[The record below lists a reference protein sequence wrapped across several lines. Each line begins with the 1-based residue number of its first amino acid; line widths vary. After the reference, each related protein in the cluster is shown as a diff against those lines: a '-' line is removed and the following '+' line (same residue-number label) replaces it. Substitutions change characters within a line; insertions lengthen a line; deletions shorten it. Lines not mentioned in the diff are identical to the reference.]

1 MFDASLEVAP
11 GLDDAQLLAIPA
23 KRGVLAL
30 AAANDQPILLLTA
43 ADLRAR
49 LRTRLSEPVE
59 AVRRKSAD
67 LREITRKILWKLS
80 PGHFETDLNYLE
92 LARAIWPQTYTGLLA
107 YKPPWMVHVD
117 AAEKFPHFVRTREVT
132 SRGGLGGNARRPS
145 LAAASRLVESPA
157 ATGGGG
163 QGWPPP
169 ITEGGGLHLGPFES
183 GQGADKFIQAV
194 EDAFDLC
201 RDYQCL
207 RASPHGQP
215 CAYLQMGRCVGPCNG
230 TISLEEYRGIV
241 ARAAAFAQG
250 ERAPF
255 AQELQARMK
264 EAAARLQFEKAGV
277 LKSRLERLEEFN
289 APRYRFVAPL
299 EQFRFILVQSG
310 AGRKRLDVF
319 LVNGPAVMKA
329 AALDYPLVEAQVGQT
344 LATMADLAAK
354 PAGEIDEAGLW
365 RMGLVAHYLLG
376 GPQRAGAIARWKPGL
391 VAGELTA
398 AIEARA
404 EELHLKK

>member
-1 MFDASLEVAP
+1 MTDWLSMFDASLEVAP
-11 GLDDAQLLAIPA
+11 GLDDAQLSAIPA

-30 AAANDQPILLLTA
+30 VAANDQPILLLTA

-117 AAEKFPHFVRTREVT
+117 AREKFPHFVRTREV
-132 SRGGLGGNARRPS
+132 SLKGGLC
-145 LAAASRLVESPA
+145 
-157 ATGGGG
+157 
-163 QGWPPP
+163 
-169 ITEGGGLHLGPFES
+169 LGPFES

-207 RASPHGQP
+207 RAAPHGQP

-230 TISLEEYRGIV
+230 TTSLEEYREIV

-250 ERAPF
+250 ERASF
-255 AQELQARMK
+255 AKELQSRMK
-264 EAAARLQFEKAGV
+264 EAAAKLQFEKAGV
-277 LKSRLERLEEFN
+277 LKSRLERLEEFK

-299 EQFRFILVQSG
+299 EQFRFILVQPG
-310 AGRKRLDVF
+310 ASRKRLDVF
-319 LVNGPAVMKA
+319 LVNGPAVMKGT
-329 AALDYPLVEAQVGQT
+329 ALDYPLAEAQLVQT
-344 LATMADLAAK
+344 LATMADLAGQP
-354 PAGEIDEAGLW
+354 PADIDEPGLW

-376 GPQRAGAIARWKPGL
+376 GPQRAGAIVRWKSGL
-391 VAGELTA
+391 VAAELSA
-398 AIEARA
+398 AVEARA
-404 EELHLKK
+404 EELRLKKTRVDEP

>member
-1 MFDASLEVAP
+1 MTNWLSMFDASLEVAP

-30 AAANDQPILLLTA
+30 AAANDQPILLFTA

-49 LRTRLSEPVE
+49 LRTRLSEPVD

-92 LARAIWPQTYTGLLA
+92 LSRAIWPRTYTEMLA

-117 AAEKFPHFVRTREVT
+117 AREKFPHFVRTREV
-132 SRGGLGGNARRPS
+132 SARGGLY
-145 LAAASRLVESPA
+145 
-157 ATGGGG
+157 
-163 QGWPPP
+163 
-169 ITEGGGLHLGPFES
+169 LGPFES
-183 GQGADKFIQAV
+183 GQGADKFIQAL

-207 RASPHGQP
+207 RAAPHGQP
-215 CAYLQMGRCVGPCNG
+215 CAYMQMGRCVGPCNG
-230 TISLEEYRGIV
+230 TISLDEYREIV

-250 ERAPF
+250 ERARF
-255 AQELQARMK
+255 SQELQSRMK
-264 EAAARLQFEKAGV
+264 EAAAKLQFEKAGV
-277 LKSRLERLEEFN
+277 LKARLERLDEFN

-299 EQFRFILVQSG
+299 EQFRFILVQPG

-329 AALDYPLVEAQVGQT
+329 AALDYPLVESQVAQTVT
-344 LATMADLAAK
+344 TMADLANQP
-354 PAGEIDEAGLW
+354 PAEIDEPGLW

-376 GPQRAGAIARWKPGL
+376 GPQRAGAIVRWKPGL
-391 VAGELTA
+391 AATDLTA
-398 AIEARA
+398 EIEARA
-404 EELHLKK
+404 EDLRVRS